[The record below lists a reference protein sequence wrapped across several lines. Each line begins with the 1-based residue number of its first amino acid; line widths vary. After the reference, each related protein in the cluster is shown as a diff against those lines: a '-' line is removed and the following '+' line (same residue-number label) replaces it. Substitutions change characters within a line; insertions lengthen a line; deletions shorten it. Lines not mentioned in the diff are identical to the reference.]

1 MTTVIPSAIQLIRS
15 NDQTYM
21 IHLIII
27 AQQNITL
34 LCDGKRRNII
44 VHISRSSPQIT
55 RFRRNLIYYW
65 WNTRIH
71 LNLSW
76 QSQHTFDGNSNTYI
90 VPSNTNKTK
99 AYCTDR
105 TLKQNK
111 PERLAQ
117 RENIGTIQIY
127 VRVIPVS
134 ILIRI

>member
-90 VPSNTNKTK
+90 VPRDTNKNKGILHRSNTEPEQTRK
-99 AYCTDR
+99 AC
-105 TLKQNK
+105 
-111 PERLAQ
+111 PA
-117 RENIGTIQIY
+117 RECWHNSDICSY
-127 VRVIPVS
+127 DSS
-134 ILIRI
+134 INPY